1 MFGTYLI
8 RYLPKLCPRSFV
20 LPALIMLGGKAQ
32 PVVEVRI
39 IENDVA
45 MQVVFIIVDGDNILI
60 ITLELTVT
68 QLLSDLH
75 SLFGRNFTGGKALYQ
90 MVCKDFCPSC
100 SCVPDCSEVL
110 ACSCAV
116 GSASIRADIYT
127 VDGLISVCDVSDRC
141 ADCCPDRMDRSVCQ
155 ISLTP
160 LFISVISS
168 A

>member
-1 MFGTYLI
+1 
-8 RYLPKLCPRSFV
+8 
-20 LPALIMLGGKAQ
+20 MLGGKAHTVIQ
-32 PVVEVRI
+32 ICVV
-39 IENDVA
+39 ENDVTVQ
-45 MQVVFIIVDGDNILI
+45 MRLIMVDGYHILI
-60 ITLELTVT
+60 IAFQITVA

-75 SLFGRNFTGGKALYQ
+75 SLFGCDFARGKALYH
-90 MVCKDFCPSC
+90 VVGKDLCSSC
-100 SCVPDCSEVL
+100 ACSSDGSEVL

-116 GSASIRADIYT
+116 GSASIRVDIYT

>member
-1 MFGTYLI
+1 MFGRETKPI
-8 RYLPKLCPRSFV
+8 VK
-20 LPALIMLGGKAQ
+20 IG
-32 PVVEVRI
+32 VV
-39 IENDVA
+39 ENDVA
-45 MQVVFIIVDGDNILI
+45 VQVRLIMVDGYHILI
-60 ITLELTVT
+60 IAFQIAVA
-68 QLLSDLH
+68 QLLPDLH
-75 SLFGRNFTGGKALYQ
+75 SLFGRDFAGGKALNH
-90 MVCKDFCPSC
+90 VVGKDLGASC
-100 SCVPDCSEVL
+100 ALLSDCSEVL

-116 GSASIRADIYT
+116 GSASIRVDIYT

>member
-1 MFGTYLI
+1 MFGTYLV
-8 RYLPKLCPRSFV
+8 RNLTQLCPRSFS
-20 LPALIMLGGKAQ
+20 LSALIMLGGKAQ
-32 PVVEVRI
+32 TVIQIRI
-39 IENDVA
+39 VENDMA
-45 MQVVFIIVDGDNILI
+45 MQVVFIIVDGDNIQINALE
-60 ITLELTVT
+60 ITVAK
-68 QLLSDLH
+68 LLSDLH
-75 SLFGRNFTGGKALYQ
+75 SLFGINIAGGETLYH
-90 MVCKDFCPSC
+90 VVGKDLC
-100 SCVPDCSEVL
+100 SPCACSSDGSEVL

-160 LFISVISS
+160 LFISSISS